1 MKKLKAK
8 FGESIAETLVAVL
21 VLALAFLMMVGAVTA
36 SARVNSRVKNVGE
49 DDDDSV
55 PQAKGKATVSV
66 SLDGIDT
73 LTVTATPQL
82 YEVNGNYYYE

>member
-1 MKKLKAK
+1 MKKITTNRYFRFYL
-8 FGESIAETLVAVL
+8 IYTLL
-21 VLALAFLMMVGAVTA
+21 FLALAFLMMVGAVTA

-49 DDDDSV
+49 DDDESV
-55 PQAKGKATVSV
+55 PQAKGKATVAV